1 MAWSNKKP
9 VFTLL
14 TSHRTITVLISPRI
28 CSNRHILSRLTFFIF
43 FFLDTTTYLIN
54 SQIYIFLTLSLL
66 FSKITCA
73 NFTFLP
79 CRMKSNTKHL
89 VQVKTLKM
97 FVIIGSLHLEWC
109 WSFGKFFPPLWF
121 YGFFASD
128 DLKLETWWFTLI
140 LNIYSIILKQAADN
154 SISVCSSPR
163 LLAKAGSFLWF
174 CVGVQLP

>member
-14 TSHRTITVLISPRI
+14 ASHPSITVLISPRI
-28 CSNRHILSRLTFFIF
+28 CTNRHILSRLTFFIL
-43 FFLDTTTYLIN
+43 FFLDMTTYPIN
-54 SQIYIFLTLSLL
+54 SQIYNILRSSLL
-66 FSKITCA
+66 FSLITRA

-79 CRMKSNTKHL
+79 CRMKSDTKHL

-128 DLKLETWWFTLI
+128 DLKLETWWFTLVLIFI
-140 LNIYSIILKQAADN
+140 L
-154 SISVCSSPR
+154 
-163 LLAKAGSFLWF
+163 
-174 CVGVQLP
+174 